1 MKLSK
6 AWIIG
11 IVVIGIVLISIFS
24 AISMYNKMPGL
35 EEGVNSQWAKV
46 ESAYQRRSDLIPN
59 LVNTVKGV
67 ANFEQQTL
75 TGVVEARAKATS
87 VNIDPTKLNAES
99 IKQFQQA
106 QGGLSSALSKL
117 MVVVE
122 KYPELKATQNFM
134 ELQSQLEGTEN
145 RINVERNKFNEAAQ
159 AYNSFIR
166 RFPNNLFAG
175 MFGFEKK
182 AYFEA
187 EEGAQKAPEV
197 KF

>member
-11 IVVIGIVLISIFS
+11 TVVIGIVLISIFS

-122 KYPELKATQNFM
+122 KYPELKATQNFL

>member
-6 AWIIG
+6 GWIIG
-11 IVVIGIVLISIFS
+11 IVAIAVVFLLIVSM
-24 AISMYNKMPGL
+24 ISMYNKMPNL

-75 TGVVEARAKATS
+75 IGVVEARAKATS
-87 VNIDPTKLNAES
+87 VSIDPTKMTAATMQ
-99 IKQFQQA
+99 QFQEA
-106 QGGLSSALSKL
+106 QDGLGSALSKL

-122 KYPELKATQNFM
+122 KYPELKATQNFL

-145 RINVERNKFNEAAQ
+145 RINVERNKFNEEAQ
-159 AYNSFIR
+159 KYNSFIR
-166 RFPNNLFAG
+166 RFPNNMFAG
-175 MFGFEKK
+175 MFGFQKK

-187 EEGAQKAPEV
+187 TAGAEKAPEV